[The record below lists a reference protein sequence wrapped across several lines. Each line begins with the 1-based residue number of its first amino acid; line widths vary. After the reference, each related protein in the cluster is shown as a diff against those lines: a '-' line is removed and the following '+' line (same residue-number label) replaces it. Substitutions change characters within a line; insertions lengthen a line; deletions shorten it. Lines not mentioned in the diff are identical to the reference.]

1 MRGLHRRQRRAGDV
15 EQLNAVLVAKA
26 AELEHVDR
34 PLDLGHAHHRPGDHV
49 ASRCGPKCREIAPEH
64 LGARVER
71 VVCLGLVDRCEAAI
85 VLPLP
90 ERRVGV
96 VEHVPG
102 DAGVLARR
110 GAPGSR

>member
-1 MRGLHRRQRRAGDV
+1 M
-15 EQLNAVLVAKA
+15 
-26 AELEHVDR
+26 
-34 PLDLGHAHHRPGDHV
+34 HHRPGDHV
-49 ASRCGPKCREIAPEH
+49 ASRRRPERGEIAPEH
-64 LGARVER
+64 LGSRLER
-71 VVCLGLVDRCEAAI
+71 VVCLGLVDRCEPAV

-102 DAGVLARR
+102 DAGVLPGV